1 MKQLW
6 VSVKT
11 FGFCSV
17 LMLFVVAGLCYG
29 QNNDASLS
37 GTVTDTTGAAIPGAT
52 LTLTNQATGLS
63 RIAKTDA
70 AGGYNITAV
79 SPGTYNLS
87 ASAAGFKTTINKGIQ
102 LTISQAGTVN
112 IQLPPGA
119 QEQTI
124 TVQGGSSAI
133 NVTNAQL
140 GGGIAPETLQD
151 FPLII
156 SGAPRSSVTVALML
170 PGVSTGGTGNAYNA
184 QTNGGQ
190 VSGDEALVDG
200 ATALE
205 GFMNQSGMVSLE
217 TDFGM
222 SPDITSEVTVLTANY
237 PAQYGNSTSGQ
248 LIVQTR
254 SGGSEFHGAAY
265 DYVSNRIF
273 NAYQYGFTGASKPE
287 DTQNDYGA
295 RIGGPILLPGTYG
308 QNSFLKGFFFF
319 SWESFKEAGGVN
331 SANLSVLSAN
341 DRTGNFSGVTTQLY
355 YPDDPAKYGTDAG
368 QPIAFNGVKNV
379 INPVYEDPIAA
390 AWIAAM
396 PTPTS
401 PGESNNYFIPKS
413 GQGSLTNGENVYFW
427 RVDFNV
433 GANDHLYFTS
443 WWQRTAVNA
452 QSDLPIALSTAQ
464 PADPENA
471 NIQRFN
477 WEHIFSSTM
486 NNHATLGYL
495 NRNEGYYALNGKADL
510 PKVAGTANASYL
522 PTFSMDGYT
531 SLGNT
536 AGPNAAANV
545 TTRGTWAF
553 NDVFT
558 KVAGA
563 HTITAGY
570 QWHMAGTTINN
581 SGGQGGTFNFSDDTT
596 GNQGCPAANPC
607 PGNGGAAFYLGAVS
621 SASVSYYN
629 VPTTYPRQSGYAVF
643 VGDSWRFNQKLTL
656 NYSLRWDY
664 ITPFKE
670 KYNHLSFF
678 DPTGLNPGAVYIDS
692 DGNRHEKPGRLA
704 FAGDKYGDASYG
716 APYTEIPQKDNL
728 SPRVGFAY
736 AITPKTVIRAGY
748 GIYFGQAFYPGWGGG
763 MNLDGFNKNYNVS
776 ETANGNLEIPAL
788 YLQNGINPDAVGPTE
803 DISSTFDNGQ
813 YAPMYRPLDGN
824 KRPYSSQW
832 NVTIGEQIPG
842 DMGVTLSYV
851 GTKGTHLPSAL
862 SPLNVLNPFDS
873 RIFGIGSDLNVSYNS
888 PNGPAIFAA
897 HGVTEE
903 PYIGWADQMQAC
915 QPTLGQALLP
925 YPQYCGSI
933 PGLNEGHGNSIY
945 NSFQAEVERRMH
957 NGLYLLTSLT
967 VAKMY
972 SNAAYSTQSAS
983 AGTGSQNG
991 NFSPFDPQRE
1001 YSLSPS
1007 NVPVTWQVS
1016 SVYNLPFG
1024 RGQRFLSTGGP
1035 LNALVGG
1042 WQVSPLYRYEWGI
1055 PMSFSSSSC
1064 PSPGLGYFRESC
1076 VPGILPGQRP
1086 FVHGRNGFDPAKDGA
1101 QYLNPLAFESDFSTW
1116 GYTGYGKGVSTVYG
1130 PSYQD
1135 WDVAFAK
1142 NTKITERV
1150 NFKLTANFF
1159 NFFNNHYF
1167 VNQGNGPGNAFNTT
1181 VDSGS
1186 SVFGQWNGTV
1196 SNPRNIQLAGR
1207 IEF

>member
-63 RIAKTDA
+63 RTANSDA
-70 AGGYNITAV
+70 TGGYNITAV

-87 ASAAGFKTTINKGIQ
+87 ASAAGFKTTIHKGIQ

-119 QEQTI
+119 KDQTI
-124 TVQGGSSAI
+124 TVLGGSSAI

-184 QTNGGQ
+184 QINGGQ

-254 SGGSEFHGAAY
+254 SGGSEFHGAGY
-265 DYVSNRIF
+265 DYISNRIF
-273 NAYQYGFTGASKPE
+273 NAYQYGAPAGEAKPE

-295 RIGGPILLPGTYG
+295 RIGGPIALPGVHG
-308 QNSFLKGFFFF
+308 ADSFLKGFFFF
-319 SWESFKEAGGVN
+319 SWEAFKEAGGVN
-331 SANLSVLSAN
+331 SATMTIPSIN
-341 DRTGNFSGVTTQLY
+341 DRNGDFSGVTTQLY
-355 YPDDPAKYGTDAG
+355 YPDDPAKYGADAG
-368 QPIAFNGVKNV
+368 QPIAYQGVENQ
-379 INPVYEDPIAA
+379 INPIYEDPIAA
-390 AWIAAM
+390 AWMADL

-401 PGESNNYFIPKS
+401 SGEVNNYFIPRS
-413 GQGSLTNGENVYFW
+413 GQGSLTNSENVYFW
-427 RVDFNV
+427 RIDFNV
-433 GANDHLYFTS
+433 GDSDHVYFSS
-443 WWQRTAVNA
+443 WWQRTGINS
-452 QSDLPIALSTAQ
+452 QSDLPISLSTAQ

-471 NIQRFN
+471 NIQRLN
-477 WEHIFSSTM
+477 WEHIFSNSM

-495 NRNEGYYALNGKADL
+495 NRNEGYYALNGKANL

-522 PTFSMDGYT
+522 PTFDMDGYT
-531 SLGNT
+531 QLGNT
-536 AGPNAAANV
+536 AGPDAAANV

-558 KVAGA
+558 KVAGT
-563 HTITAGY
+563 HTITAGF

-581 SGGQGGTFNFSDDTT
+581 SGNQGGTFQFNADTT
-596 GNQGCPAANPC
+596 GNQSCPSTAPC
-607 PGNGGAAFYLGAVS
+607 PGNGAAAFYLGAVGN
-621 SASVSYYN
+621 ANVSYYN
-629 VPTTYPRQSGYAVF
+629 VPATYPRQYAYAVF
-643 VGDSWRFNQKLTL
+643 AGDSWRFSQKLTL

-664 ITPFKE
+664 DSPFKD

-678 DPTGLNPGAVYIDS
+678 DPNGLNPGAVRT
-692 DGNRHEKPGRLA
+692 DGTELPGRLA
-704 FAGDKYGDASYG
+704 FAGNGYGEASYG
-716 APYTEIPQKDNL
+716 APYPEIPSKNNL

-736 AITPKTVIRAGY
+736 AITPETVIRAGY

-763 MNLDGFNKNYNVS
+763 MNLDGFNKNYSVN
-776 ETANGNLEIPAL
+776 ETASGGLQVPAL
-788 YLQNGINPDAVGPTE
+788 YLQEGINPEAVGPTE

-813 YAPMYRPLDGN
+813 GAPMYRPLDGN

-832 NVTIGEQIPG
+832 NVSIGKQLPG

-862 SPLNVLNPFDS
+862 SPLNVLNPYDS
-873 RIFGIGSDLNVSYNS
+873 AIIGLGPDLAVSYNS
-888 PNGPAIFAA
+888 PNGPATFAA
-897 HGVTEE
+897 DGVSL
-903 PYIGWADQMQAC
+903 PYVGWADQMTGCA
-915 QPTLGQALLP
+915 PTIGQALLP

-933 PGLNEGHGNSIY
+933 QGTNEGHANSIY
-945 NSFQAEVERRMH
+945 NSFQAEVQRRMH
-957 NGLYLLTSLT
+957 NGLYVLSSLT

-972 SNAAYSTQSAS
+972 SNGAYSTQSAA

-991 NFSPFDPQRE
+991 SFSPFDSKRE
-1001 YSLSPS
+1001 WALSPS
-1007 NVPVTWQVS
+1007 NVPVTWQIS
-1016 SVYNLPFG
+1016 AVYNLPFG
-1024 RGQRFLSTGGP
+1024 HNQRFLSSGGP

-1055 PMSFSSSSC
+1055 PMSFSSSNC

-1076 VPGILPGQRP
+1076 VPGLLPGHSP
-1086 FVHGRNGFDPAKDGA
+1086 FVHGRNGFNPASDGP
-1101 QYLNPLAFESDFSTW
+1101 QYLNPLAFESNFSTY
-1116 GYTGYGKGVSTVYG
+1116 GYTGYGKAVSTVYG

-1135 WDVAFAK
+1135 WDIAFSK
-1142 NTKITERV
+1142 NAKITERV
-1150 NFKLTANFF
+1150 NFKFTANFF

-1167 VNQGNGPGNAFNTT
+1167 VNQGNGPGNAFNTDVAGT
-1181 VDSGS
+1181 GNS
-1186 SVFGQWNGTV
+1186 FGQWNGTV
-1196 SNPRNIQLAGR
+1196 SNPRNIQVAGR